1 MIEVLPAPD
10 HVLAYRLS
18 GHVSAADYDRIIET
32 VEEKLSAHETV
43 GVFADMTGFS
53 DISPE
58 AMMKD
63 FRYSLMKFREWS
75 RFRRAALVTDKA
87 WLKALV
93 STLDPVIPQV
103 EARAFPPEER
113 EAAMRWAEGAS

>member
-10 HVLAYRLS
+10 HVLAYRLA

-32 VEEKLSAHETV
+32 VEAKLEAHETV

-63 FRYSLMKFREWS
+63 FRYSLMRFRQWR

-103 EARAFPPEER
+103 EARAFAPEER
-113 EAAMRWAEGAS
+113 EAAMRWAAGES

>member
-10 HVLAYRLS
+10 HVLAYRLI
-18 GHVSAADYDRIIET
+18 GHVSAADYDLIIQT
-32 VEEKLSAHETV
+32 VEDKLEGHETV

-53 DISPE
+53 DIGPE

-63 FRYSLMKFREWS
+63 FRYSLAKFHEWR

-87 WLKALV
+87 WLKVLV

-103 EARAFPPEER
+103 EAKAFGPEDRA
-113 EAAMRWAEGAS
+113 AAMAWAAGEG